1 VDALDSTGLAIVSA
15 VIAAAAAGVAFWRS
29 VLAGRQAREARKARE
44 LSAVISLFNA
54 HQSEDASRIR
64 HLIRH
69 GTAADRLDDP
79 EIRFQLRNYINQLNF
94 IATLRARQLLGDE
107 LVRDLFYEAAKAC
120 WEQCAKPFI
129 LEVRATENDESP
141 GSCRPGSTPPTRE
154 PLRRAVRPGGG
165 PAAAGRGGR

>member
-1 VDALDSTGLAIVSA
+1 VDAIDSTALAIVSA
-15 VIAAAAAGVAFWRS
+15 VIAAAAAGVAVWRS

-54 HQSEDASRIR
+54 HQTEDASRIR

-69 GTAADRLDDP
+69 GTLAERLDDP
-79 EIRFQLRNYINQLNF
+79 EIRLQLRSYVNQLNF
-94 IATLRARQLLGDE
+94 IATLRSRGLLSDE

-129 LEVRATENDESP
+129 GEIRATENGDFA
-141 GSCRPGSTPPTRE
+141 RE
-154 PLRRAVRPGGG
+154 LQGWIEAPNP
-165 PAAAGRGGR
+165 